1 MNENKIIQK
10 LIELDEKIDKL
21 PSQEYADVR
30 FDDVMSTLDAHTQ
43 MLECLDQER
52 LFTIERVKRIED
64 DVKRLKVHSK
74 LA

>member
-1 MNENKIIQK
+1 MNEDKIIQK

-21 PSQEYADVR
+21 PLQEYVDAR
-30 FDDVMSTLDAHTQ
+30 FDDVMSTLDAHTK
-43 MLECLDQER
+43 MLERLDQER

-64 DVKRLKVHSK
+64 DVQQLKTQLK